1 MEQLTQFDP
10 VQIFAIVAILFAL
23 VVLFFIARN
32 FDKQF
37 DNHDDQTFI

>member
-1 MEQLTQFDP
+1 MNQLTQFEP
-10 VQIFAIVAILFAL
+10 VQIFAIVAMVFAL
-23 VVLFFIARN
+23 VILFFIARN